1 MSYAFEITLDD
12 IQIVFANHNISLSDQ
27 EAAEVLDVLDL
38 DAVES
43 AALIY
48 DDMNDQ
54 TDAAHREI
62 EKQAI
67 NDGHLPGPI
76 KLSP

>member
-1 MSYAFEITLDD
+1 MSYAFEVTIDD
-12 IQIVFANHNISLSDQ
+12 IQIVFAKHNILLSDQ
-27 EAAEVLDVLDL
+27 EASEVLDALDL

-62 EKQAI
+62 EKQAKT
-67 NDGHLPGPI
+67 DGYLPGPM